1 LNEGGLVVEVRFTL
15 RQTLRVSLLL
25 LAALAFA
32 PAYAGSDEVIVDE
45 AWSRASI
52 GTSRP
57 GVVYMTIRNEGNESR
72 KLGAVTTDLA
82 ARAEIHQTSTNERGV
97 SSMSRVEELEVP
109 AGSSVALEPGGLH
122 VMLMGLQ
129 RSMKRGESFSLTL
142 VLDEGVVE
150 VEVPILG
157 FTSRGPE
164 R

>member
-1 LNEGGLVVEVRFTL
+1 MAGLGVTF

-25 LAALAFA
+25 LAALASA
-32 PAYAGSDEVIVDE
+32 PAHAGSDEVVVDE

-52 GTSRP
+52 GTNRP

-72 KLGAVTTDLA
+72 KLSAVTTDLA

-97 SSMSRVEELEVP
+97 SSMTRVEELEVP
-109 AGSSVALEPGGLH
+109 ARSSVALEPGGLH

-129 RSMKRGESFSLTL
+129 RSMKKGESFSLTL

-150 VEVPILG
+150 VVVPILG